1 MSAFDR
7 DIIMPAIR
15 LAKTLRQ
22 STANYHFVFRV
33 ASNKH
38 EEKRPALRKPGNR
51 LLLYKSDL
59 EDIDVLDVGSKIT
72 LKKGRHLRGGER
84 REHRGQ
90 YTGGAPGAV
99 PRERHRKHHG
109 EQTARAGGIVRS
121 RRSAGARRGMWRGA
135 GACLISWASSSLRRM
150 RSASLVRAL
159 NRTSEHRHYGTLML
173 CSLGYQS
180 HSLRERQ
187 TLGE

>member
-72 LKKGRHLRGGER
+72 LKKGRHYEEASDGSIADSILIVHPALYRESTTER
-84 REHRGQ
+84 ILVSRQLVLAELSKPPQRRGQ
-90 YTGGAPGAV
+90 
-99 PRERHRKHHG
+99 
-109 EQTARAGGIVRS
+109 ARDVEES
-121 RRSAGARRGMWRGA
+121 RGLFDKLG
-135 GACLISWASSSLRRM
+135 LKFSS
-150 RSASLVRAL
+150 
-159 NRTSEHRHYGTLML
+159 
-173 CSLGYQS
+173 
-180 HSLRERQ
+180 
-187 TLGE
+187 